1 MCNDVMFKKVVEG
14 IITPSDYER
23 IKTNKKQIQYYIHL
37 YELDGFIRKMD
48 YKSIKER
55 TQGGLFDFDHMNGL
69 FGFTT
74 DPTYK
79 K

>member
-1 MCNDVMFKKVVEG
+1 MCNDIMFKKVVEG

-23 IKTNKKQIQYYIHL
+23 IKTNKAQLRYYIHL

-55 TQGGLFDFDHMNGL
+55 TQGGLFDFDHMND
-69 FGFTT
+69 FFWF
-74 DPTYK
+74 DYRPYK